1 MRPSGLPS
9 VGVDGQFNGRP
20 AIYRGDR
27 LHNEVVPKQAAA
39 AQEEHS
45 SDDSEDSKYNAH
57 QVEIAMDF
65 GDIQI

>member
-1 MRPSGLPS
+1 MVR
-9 VGVDGQFNGRP
+9 VATP
-20 AIYRGDR
+20 ARRGSPTNKAR
-27 LHNEVVPKQAAA
+27 IREVVPKQAAA

-45 SDDSEDSKYNAH
+45 SDSEDSKYNAH

>member
-1 MRPSGLPS
+1 MRAAT
-9 VGVDGQFNGRP
+9 P
-20 AIYRGDR
+20 ARRGSPAAKNR
-27 LHNEVVPKQAAA
+27 VREVVPKQGAP

-45 SDDSEDSKYNAH
+45 SDDSEDSKYDAN